1 MGYTS
6 INVTI
11 IVDYVGKI
19 HSVEEKKSS
28 FLSTFGSVVI
38 SDLS

>member
-19 HSVEEKKSS
+19 HSVEEKKAHSCP
-28 FLSTFGSVVI
+28 LL
-38 SDLS
+38 DQW